1 MPWHALPAPGRSVQQ
16 VGRVEEEL
24 LASRGEDAEDSME
37 CARGPLS
44 TPSLATQPMPCGL
57 LHPAAPVP
65 PPLALPGDG
74 SARLDAPVLPEVR
87 ATPHP
92 LPPKRLAALRYAV
105 TLTKRAV

>member
-1 MPWHALPAPGRSVQQ
+1 VSKKSSSRPAEKMLKILVLPAFVWVRS
-16 VGRVEEEL
+16 L
-24 LASRGEDAEDSME
+24 
-37 CARGPLS
+37 P
-44 TPSLATQPMPCGL
+44 QPMPCGL
-57 LHPAAPVP
+57 LHPAAPVL